1 MLGKAISVAY
11 YAMFHALCS
20 SNAETLIGASSP
32 AGGLA
37 WSRTYRALDHG
48 AANNRMTQHIAILPP
63 AIQTFARAFRDLQE
77 TRHIADYDPDAK
89 FRRSNVIALI
99 DRAESAI
106 LSFYAAS
113 VAERRTLAT
122 LVLLRDR

>member
-1 MLGKAISVAY
+1 MNWRHLIEAARLLAGAIDALPGRPRQIMLGKAISVAY

-20 SNAETLIGASSP
+20 SNAETLIGASPP

-89 FRRSNVIALI
+89 FRRS
-99 DRAESAI
+99 
-106 LSFYAAS
+106 
-113 VAERRTLAT
+113 T
-122 LVLLRDR
+122 